1 MPVCRSRYRS
11 NVKMAVRANNEEL
24 LSSIYGMIDKIS
36 APASYNANIYVAE
49 MPKLKR
55 KSNNEQFKINLK
67 CRL

>member
-36 APASYNANIYVAE
+36 APASYNAIMYVAE
-49 MPKLKR
+49 MQKLKH
-55 KSNNEQFKINLK
+55 KSNDEQFKINIK
-67 CRL
+67 SRH